1 MSTVAVEVV
10 IALPERQTVRR
21 VVLPEGS
28 TVEDALAASGLARE
42 PRGSVG
48 IYGKTVSA
56 GTIVR
61 DGDRVEIYRPL
72 RADPKDLRRL
82 RAGRKRS
89 TRRG

>member
-1 MSTVAVEVV
+1 MSTITVEVV
-10 IALPERQTVRR
+10 FALPDRQTLRR

-42 PRGSVG
+42 PHQAVG
-48 IYGKTVSA
+48 IYGKEVPV

-72 RADPKDLRRL
+72 RADPKEARRR
-82 RAGRKRS
+82 RA
-89 TRRG
+89 RRRV

>member
-1 MSTVAVEVV
+1 VSTVTVEVV
-10 IALPERQTVRR
+10 LALPDRQTLRR

-42 PRGSVG
+42 PRRAVG
-48 IYGKTVSA
+48 IYGKEVPER
-56 GTIVR
+56 TIVR

-82 RAGRKRS
+82 REARRRSKR
-89 TRRG
+89 